1 MRNLTLLTDLYE
13 ITMMQAYFKNNN
25 KNKMAIFD
33 VFYRKILW
41 TVVMLFQPVL
51 NRL

>member
-25 KNKMAIFD
+25 NKMAPF
-33 VFYRKILW
+33 
-41 TVVMLFQPVL
+41 
-51 NRL
+51 